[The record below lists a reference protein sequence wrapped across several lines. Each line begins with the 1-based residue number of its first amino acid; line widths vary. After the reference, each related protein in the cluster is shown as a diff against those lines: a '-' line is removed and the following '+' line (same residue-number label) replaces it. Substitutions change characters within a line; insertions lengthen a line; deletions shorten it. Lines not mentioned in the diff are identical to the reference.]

1 MKRLDLQPHGHC
13 NRTARHEA
21 SGAGGSRV
29 RAGVMLAALALLFAA
44 SGCGGHDIV
53 LARVGQRVITR
64 EDFETAAVVNAA
76 QYQDVPERARAR
88 LLDDLVKRELLLSVA
103 DARGLSHNAMT
114 EKYRRNITDQV
125 LASSL
130 TMQLTPRTVPVTES
144 EIEEFYEWTRISA
157 HLQVM
162 YSPDRA
168 MMDAGLARLR
178 AGQPFGEVAQQVTP
192 AGLLPPGGDLGEVTV
207 GTMVDPLDDFA
218 RTAPVGQVVGPVA
231 GGGEGWFVARVLSR
245 RTMPAK
251 APLEVLRGQLTQLI
265 RQRKMRMIA
274 ARAYFSLR
282 DQYRIVLEPGG
293 PEALYSRLNG
303 GAFEPNGAAPRPP
316 DTNAVLARY
325 TDAAGHTL
333 TYRLGDAVADA
344 QTPDREHPD
353 ASGTPALRLWIGQ
366 QVVQRVLLLEAHR
379 RGLDRDPQVIRRIN
393 ANVENGLLETVY
405 TDVVAQAVSVT
416 PDDVQRAYQ
425 AQGSQFPRLQAA
437 HIQSITLPDSAAA
450 LELTRHGGHAP
461 SLLEAAK
468 MMGLGGD
475 VTDQRVTFPSHD
487 PTWQAVEP
495 QVLMMTRGEWAGP
508 GRVPGGWRVFEVIE
522 KETQPQALDQL
533 SEAER
538 RGVEQ
543 LALEMKRDQRLTFV
557 TDSLRRVTHPFEVHG
572 DELARIPWPP
582 ISMN

>member
-1 MKRLDLQPHGHC
+1 MKRLDLQPDGHC
-13 NRTARHEA
+13 DGAARQQA
-21 SGAGGSRV
+21 SGTGARA
-29 RAGVMLAALALLFAA
+29 RAGAMLAALVILAAA
-44 SGCGGHDIV
+44 SGCGGHDVV
-53 LARVGQRVITR
+53 LARVGRRIVTR

-76 QYQDVPERARAR
+76 QYQDIPERARAR
-88 LLDDLVKRELLLSVA
+88 LLDDLVKRDLMLDVA

-114 EKYRRNITDQV
+114 EKYRHNITDQV
-125 LASSL
+125 LAAAL
-130 TMQLTPRTVPVTES
+130 TSQLTPRSVPVTES
-144 EIEEFYEWTRISA
+144 EIEEFYAWTQISA
-157 HLQVM
+157 HLQIM

-178 AGQPFGEVAQQVTP
+178 AGRPFGEVEQEVTP

-245 RTMPAK
+245 RSIPAR
-251 APLEVLRGQLTQLI
+251 APLEVMRGQLTQVI
-265 RQRKMRMIA
+265 RQRKTRMIA
-274 ARAYFSLR
+274 ARAYLSLR

-303 GAFEPNGAAPRPP
+303 GGFEPNGAAPRAP

-325 TDAAGHTL
+325 TDAAGHAL
-333 TYRLGDAVADA
+333 AYRLSDAVADA
-344 QTPDREHPD
+344 QIPDREHPD

-366 QVVQRVLLLEAHR
+366 QVVQRVLLLEARR
-379 RGLDRDPQVIRRIN
+379 RGLDRDPQVIRRID

-405 TDVVAQAVSVT
+405 TDLVAQGASVT
-416 PDDVQRAYQ
+416 PDDVARAYQ
-425 AQGSQFPRLQAA
+425 AQSSQFPRLQAA

-468 MMGLGGD
+468 MMGLAD
-475 VTDQRVTFPSHD
+475 RVVDQRVTFPSHD

-508 GRVPGGWRVFEVIE
+508 GRVPGGWRIFEVID
-522 KETQPQALDQL
+522 KETEAQSLDQL

-557 TDSLRRVTHPFEVHG
+557 TDSLRRVTRPFEVHDG
-572 DELARIPWPP
+572 ELARIPWPP
-582 ISMN
+582 MSMN